1 MLRYLLLGL
10 LRGEGPRHGYALMKE
25 YRRSSGYSLSIGN
38 VYRELQRLRSEGL
51 VRTVASSPG
60 VDPRRI
66 AYEITATGSKAFDT
80 WLHATTDAGFRE
92 VHDAYLLRG
101 FFVARGEA
109 SRELL
114 DTWHDELAAHRRL
127 LERARAAAEGSQ
139 SREHRAT
146 LPLWLTRRLQHLA
159 IDLDFVESLRC
170 TRPHQSTSTPASEKA
185 PTSRRALRRDSVN
198 RSRTTSG
205 PVRTARTSL

>member
-80 WLHATTDAGFRE
+80 WLHATTDAAFRE

-109 SRELL
+109 SQTLL
-114 DTWHDELAAHRRL
+114 DTWHDELAAHRRS
-127 LERARAAAEGSQ
+127 LERARAAAKGS
-139 SREHRAT
+139 AT

-159 IDLDFVESLRC
+159 IDLDFVQSLRSA
-170 TRPHQSTSTPASEKA
+170 RPRQSTSTPASQVA
-185 PTSRRALRRDSVN
+185 PATGPTLRRDNVN
-198 RSRTTSG
+198 RSRTTRNTM
-205 PVRTARTSL
+205 RTARTSP